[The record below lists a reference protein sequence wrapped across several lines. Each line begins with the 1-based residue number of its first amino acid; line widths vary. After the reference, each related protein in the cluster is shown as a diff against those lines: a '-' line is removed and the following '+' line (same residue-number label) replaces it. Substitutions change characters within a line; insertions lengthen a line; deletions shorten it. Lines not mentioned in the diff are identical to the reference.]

1 MATQNPT
8 FPHEEFDPDFDNI
21 TSGEDGNV
29 TVDLPGPKD
38 DEFELEIVDDT
49 PAADK
54 KARPLDREVAEPTD
68 EELASYGQNAR
79 KRIGEL
85 THARHDERRRREALE
100 REHTELVNAARS
112 IQEENARL
120 RKAYEEGSQEFSK
133 VSVASVE
140 AELEGAREKLRRAN
154 ETLDP
159 EEITK
164 AQEALTDAKIKLE
177 KAKNFRAPVVPAAQD
192 VVQTRQAVTDPAP
205 ADPKLNSW
213 MKANK
218 WFTAPDKVAET
229 SFALGLHQELV
240 QKGFAAGS
248 DSYYEQIDARMKK
261 VFPDLYS
268 QSGATDDEPAPR
280 RKPTSPVAAVERTQA
295 GKRRVV
301 MTQSQLLICKKLGI
315 TPQQYAAQ
323 IASKGA

>member
-1 MATQNPT
+1 MPNPA

-21 TSGEDGNV
+21 TSGEDGSV

-120 RKAYEEGSQEFSK
+120 RKAYEEGSQEYSK
-133 VSVASVE
+133 ATVGAV
-140 AELEGAREKLRRAN
+140 ELEVKTALEKLRKAN

-159 EEITK
+159 DEITA
-164 AQEALTDAKIKLE
+164 AQEALTDAKIKLVQ
-177 KAKNFRAPVVPAAQD
+177 AKNFRAPVVPTAQD
-192 VVQTRQAVTDPAP
+192 VVQTRQAAPTAP
-205 ADPKLNSW
+205 ADPKLSSW
-213 MKANK
+213 MESNK

-240 QKGFAAGS
+240 QKGYVAGS
-248 DSYYEQIDARMKK
+248 DPYYEQIDARMKK

-268 QSGATDDEPAPR
+268 KAGATDDEPAPR
-280 RKPTSPVAAVERTQA
+280 RKTTSPVAAVERTQS